1 MTLNNLAA
9 ALAQLALLPPSAT
22 RLALAAQVADAG
34 RRHLAPVPSWV
45 TGYLERCL
53 ASARAACLPKEE
65 LVEPLLTLHLLTG
78 REAYELEAIT
88 IINACYRQIADLA
101 TTGNPFAVPLNV
113 GMHPG
118 ASASRPESG
127 KTAELTPL
135 NVGMHPGASAPRPE
149 SGNALTLDSSL
160 LTLYIVATCCDY
172 IDDYNPTLVLS
183 AYHRLTS
190 LLETSAKALAP
201 SQRAKLAELS
211 EQLALPEAV

>member
-88 IINACYRQIADLA
+88 IINANYRQIAE
-101 TTGNPFAVPLNV
+101 FIS
-113 GMHPG
+113 HPQ
-118 ASASRPESG
+118 SLDSSLF
-127 KTAELTPL
+127 TLDSCAER
-135 NVGMHPGASAPRPE
+135 SE
-149 SGNALTLDSSL
+149 SGNALTPASL
-160 LTLYIVATCCDY
+160 ISTLHTVATCCDY
-172 IDDYNPTLVLS
+172 IDDYDPSLVLS

-190 LLETSAKALAP
+190 LLETSAKRLDSSARKKLMEIEQELALA
-201 SQRAKLAELS
+201 
-211 EQLALPEAV
+211 EAV

>member
-1 MTLNNLAA
+1 MTIDNLAG
-9 ALAQLALLPPSAT
+9 ALAQLALLPPSAA

-53 ASARAACLPKEE
+53 MEARLACLPKEQ

-78 REAYELEAIT
+78 KSEYEREAISIIT
-88 IINACYRQIADLA
+88 ACYRQIAEFIS
-101 TTGNPFAVPLNV
+101 NPQSLDSSLFTLDSCAE
-113 GMHPG
+113 H
-118 ASASRPESG
+118 PESG
-127 KTAELTPL
+127 KTVTP
-135 NVGMHPGASAPRPE
+135 ASLI
-149 SGNALTLDSSL
+149 S
-160 LTLYIVATCCDY
+160 TLYVVATCCDY
-172 IDDYNPTLVLS
+172 IEDYNPSLVLS

-211 EQLALPEAV
+211 ELLALAEAV

>member
-88 IINACYRQIADLA
+88 IINANYRQIAE
-101 TTGNPFAVPLNV
+101 FIS
-113 GMHPG
+113 HPQ
-118 ASASRPESG
+118 SLDSSLF
-127 KTAELTPL
+127 TLDSCAE
-135 NVGMHPGASAPRPE
+135 RPE
-149 SGNALTLDSSL
+149 SGNALTTSSL
-160 LTLYIVATCCDY
+160 ISTLYVVATCCEYIEDY
-172 IDDYNPTLVLS
+172 DPSLVLS

>member
-1 MTLNNLAA
+1 MNTPTLASSLATV
-9 ALAQLALLPPSAT
+9 ALLPPSAS

-34 RRHLAPVPSWV
+34 RRHLAPIPSWV

-53 ASARAACLPKEE
+53 SAARIACLPKEQ
-65 LVEPLLTLHLLTG
+65 LVEPLLTLRLLTG

-113 GMHPG
+113 GMHP
-118 ASASRPESG
+118 A
-127 KTAELTPL
+127 
-135 NVGMHPGASAPRPE
+135 ASAPRPE